1 MASKQ
6 KSTPVF
12 VLGDKTSVDSVDL
25 AHNDTTSAPLNRDG
39 NDETPLARACKF
51 GSIEEAEKCL
61 KECPTNINVPDYAG
75 NTPLQTAALEGRT
88 EIVQL
93 LLTAGCDISCENMIN
108 DTPLVG
114 AVENG
119 HLEVAKMLLRAGCN
133 PKQTDSRGKT
143 ILGLINTSHDNA
155 DKMREALEASLA
167 HFGPAVENKVG
178 GYIIKCICGFPEDA
192 GNTVYCDSCDT
203 WQHTQCYYT
212 DKDGNV
218 PTKEELED
226 FDHFCAD
233 CRPRSLN
240 AKGATERQWTRHKR
254 RIREYHRMSRQE
266 SGADLDATARATN

>member
-12 VLGDKTSVDSVDL
+12 VLGSKTSVDSVDL

-93 LLTAGCDISCENMIN
+93 LLTAGCDISCENMIK
-108 DTPLVG
+108 DTPLVD

-167 HFGPAVENKVG
+167 HFGPDVENEVG
-178 GYIIKCICGFPEDA
+178 GYIIKCICGFPEDD
-192 GNTVYCDSCDT
+192 GNTVYCDPCDT

-212 DKDGNV
+212 DKHGNV

-240 AKGATERQWTRHKR
+240 AKWATERQWAR
-254 RIREYHRMSRQE
+254 RKENMRVPH
-266 SGADLDATARATN
+266 